1 MIFAILLI
9 PFLLIVLIYL
19 KKYFSGGKFNTL
31 ISFYIFNKYIN
42 LTNKHI
48 IVTGI
53 EITK

>member
-19 KKYFSGGKFNTL
+19 KKYFSGGKFNT
-31 ISFYIFNKYIN
+31 KYIN